1 MPFPASHN
9 QGSPILELENPG
21 RCDLQ
26 RKIQKFRTYLNQRTQ
41 VLCIEVFESLGSD
54 CLPRVSTRQSDRSQ
68 IYVEKGGVNYRREI
82 WKESSSIISETDC
95 SNGCKEMHLQ
105 AI

>member
-26 RKIQKFRTYLNQRTQ
+26 RKILASKS
-41 VLCIEVFESLGSD
+41 FELTLTRERRFFALKSLSPLAVTACQG
-54 CLPRVSTRQSDRSQ
+54 
-68 IYVEKGGVNYRREI
+68 YRRDNRTEVR
-82 WKESSSIISETDC
+82 S
-95 SNGCKEMHLQ
+95 M
-105 AI
+105 